1 MMRLHKILLTLVCFT
16 VLSAHAQWKWLNPLE
31 CGFPVIQNQGWT
43 EEIGD
48 RYVRLPQR
56 AEGKVRKPVWD
67 LSRNSAGLAI
77 HFFSNAPEL
86 KVRYQVS
93 GPLNMPHMP
102 TTGVSGVDLYSI
114 DSDGQWRFYFG
125 GYPSGDT
132 LQYHYT
138 NIGKDMYHD
147 RGYEFRLYLPPY
159 NTIKWLEIGVPEN
172 DELTFIPVSPEKPIL
187 LYGTSIAQGACASR
201 PGMTW
206 GTILQRSLGYPL
218 INLGFSGNGRLE
230 KEVLDF
236 ICEIDARLYI
246 LDCLPNLTPKSK
258 DEITQLVSDAVKQ
271 IRATHSSPI
280 LLVEHAGYS
289 YQVSGPLNMPHMPT
303 TGVSGVDLYS
313 IDSDGQWRFYFGGYP
328 SGDTLQYHYTNIGKD
343 MYHDRGYEFR
353 LYLPPYNTIKWLEIG
368 VPENDELTFIPVSPE
383 KPILLYGT
391 SIAQG
396 ACASRPG
403 MTWGTILQ
411 RSLGYPLINL
421 GFSGNGRLEK
431 EVLDFICE
439 IDARLYILDCLPNL
453 TPKSKDEITQL
464 VSDAVK
470 QIRATHSSP
479 ILLVEHAGY
488 SNALAD
494 DTKLQDYTRMNEGAK
509 KAFEELQA
517 QGIKDIYYLTREEL
531 GPHPDAWVDY
541 VHPSDWGMETQANAV
556 ERKVR
561 EILRIPEGNLS
572 TTQPVT
578 QRREP
583 NNYEWQKRHRDIL
596 SLNQSNPPRRVIL
609 GNSITH
615 FWGGEPKGPSVRGME
630 TWEKIMRPAGFHNL
644 GYGFDR
650 IENVLWRVYH
660 GELDGYKAEEVV
672 LMIGTNNI
680 GINNDNEIVEG
691 IRFLLSAIKQRQP
704 EAKIK
709 VIGILP
715 RRNQEERVR
724 NLNLRI
730 RQMAETGWYTFK
742 NPGTK
747 LLQEDGKINESLF
760 SDGLHPNEEGY
771 KQIVDEIAH

>member
-1 MMRLHKILLTLVCFT
+1 M
-16 VLSAHAQWKWLNPLE
+16 
-31 CGFPVIQNQGWT
+31 
-43 EEIGD
+43 
-48 RYVRLPQR
+48 
-56 AEGKVRKPVWD
+56 
-67 LSRNSAGLAI
+67 
-77 HFFSNAPEL
+77 
-86 KVRYQVS
+86 
-93 GPLNMPHMP
+93 
-102 TTGVSGVDLYSI
+102 
-114 DSDGQWRFYFG
+114 
-125 GYPSGDT
+125 
-132 LQYHYT
+132 
-138 NIGKDMYHD
+138 
-147 RGYEFRLYLPPY
+147 
-159 NTIKWLEIGVPEN
+159 
-172 DELTFIPVSPEKPIL
+172 
-187 LYGTSIAQGACASR
+187 
-201 PGMTW
+201 
-206 GTILQRSLGYPL
+206 
-218 INLGFSGNGRLE
+218 
-230 KEVLDF
+230 
-236 ICEIDARLYI
+236 
-246 LDCLPNLTPKSK
+246 
-258 DEITQLVSDAVKQ
+258 
-271 IRATHSSPI
+271 
-280 LLVEHAGYS
+280 
-289 YQVSGPLNMPHMPT
+289 
-303 TGVSGVDLYS
+303 
-313 IDSDGQWRFYFGGYP
+313 
-328 SGDTLQYHYTNIGKD
+328 
-343 MYHDRGYEFR
+343 
-353 LYLPPYNTIKWLEIG
+353 
-368 VPENDELTFIPVSPE
+368 
-383 KPILLYGT
+383 
-391 SIAQG
+391 
-396 ACASRPG
+396 
-403 MTWGTILQ
+403 
-411 RSLGYPLINL
+411 
-421 GFSGNGRLEK
+421 
-431 EVLDFICE
+431 DFICE

-494 DTKLQDYTRMNEGAK
+494 DTKLQDYVRMNEGAK

-531 GPHPDAWVDY
+531 GLHPDAWVDY

>member
-1 MMRLHKILLTLVCFT
+1 MMRLHKIFLTLVCLT
-16 VLSAHAQWKWLNPLE
+16 ALSAHAQWKWLNPLE

-48 RYVRLPQR
+48 SYVRLPQR

-138 NIGKDMYHD
+138 NIGKDLYHD

-271 IRATHSSPI
+271 IRATHSSP
-280 LLVEHAGYS
+280 S
-289 YQVSGPLNMPHMPT
+289 
-303 TGVSGVDLYS
+303 
-313 IDSDGQWRFYFGGYP
+313 
-328 SGDTLQYHYTNIGKD
+328 
-343 MYHDRGYEFR
+343 
-353 LYLPPYNTIKWLEIG
+353 
-368 VPENDELTFIPVSPE
+368 
-383 KPILLYGT
+383 
-391 SIAQG
+391 
-396 ACASRPG
+396 
-403 MTWGTILQ
+403 
-411 RSLGYPLINL
+411 
-421 GFSGNGRLEK
+421 
-431 EVLDFICE
+431 
-439 IDARLYILDCLPNL
+439 
-453 TPKSKDEITQL
+453 
-464 VSDAVK
+464 
-470 QIRATHSSP
+470 
-479 ILLVEHAGY
+479 LLVEHAGY

-494 DTKLQDYTRMNEGAK
+494 DTKLQDYVRMNEGAK

-531 GPHPDAWVDY
+531 GLHPDAWVDY

-561 EILRIPEGNLS
+561 EILRIPKGDLS
-572 TTQPVT
+572 TTMPVT

-615 FWGGEPKGPSVRGME
+615 FWGGAPVDEPHRDILQKSPE
-630 TWEKIMRPAGFHNL
+630 TWNLCTAGMRAVNL
-644 GYGFDR
+644 GFGYDR
-650 IENVLWRVYH
+650 VENALWRLRH
-660 GELDGYKAEEVV
+660 GELDGAKDNAVCVV
-672 LMIGTNNI
+672 LLGTNNLAENTD
-680 GINNDNEIVEG
+680 GEILEG
-691 IRFLLSAIKQRQP
+691 IRAVCREITGKLAKAVIILQGFYPRNSAREGTAERIAGINLLLNRLAAEENFIYTEPGRVMANSDGYVP
-704 EAKIK
+704 EE
-709 VIGILP
+709 L
-715 RRNQEERVR
+715 
-724 NLNLRI
+724 
-730 RQMAETGWYTFK
+730 
-742 NPGTK
+742 
-747 LLQEDGKINESLF
+747 S
-760 SDGLHPNEEGY
+760 SDGLHPSAAGY
-771 KQIVDEIAH
+771 ARIAAVLAPVIRQAAEREK

>member
-1 MMRLHKILLTLVCFT
+1 
-16 VLSAHAQWKWLNPLE
+16 
-31 CGFPVIQNQGWT
+31 
-43 EEIGD
+43 
-48 RYVRLPQR
+48 
-56 AEGKVRKPVWD
+56 
-67 LSRNSAGLAI
+67 
-77 HFFSNAPEL
+77 
-86 KVRYQVS
+86 
-93 GPLNMPHMP
+93 MPHMP

-138 NIGKDMYHD
+138 NIGKD
-147 RGYEFRLYLPPY
+147 L
-159 NTIKWLEIGVPEN
+159 
-172 DELTFIPVSPEKPIL
+172 
-187 LYGTSIAQGACASR
+187 
-201 PGMTW
+201 
-206 GTILQRSLGYPL
+206 
-218 INLGFSGNGRLE
+218 
-230 KEVLDF
+230 
-236 ICEIDARLYI
+236 
-246 LDCLPNLTPKSK
+246 
-258 DEITQLVSDAVKQ
+258 
-271 IRATHSSPI
+271 
-280 LLVEHAGYS
+280 
-289 YQVSGPLNMPHMPT
+289 
-303 TGVSGVDLYS
+303 
-313 IDSDGQWRFYFGGYP
+313 
-328 SGDTLQYHYTNIGKD
+328 
-343 MYHDRGYEFR
+343 YHDRGYEFR

-494 DTKLQDYTRMNEGAK
+494 DTKLQDYVRMNEGAK

-531 GPHPDAWVDY
+531 GLHPDAWVDY

-561 EILRIPEGNLS
+561 EILRIPKGDLS
-572 TTQPVT
+572 TTMPVT

-615 FWGGEPKGPSVRGME
+615 FWGGEPKGPSQRGLE

-672 LMIGTNNI
+672 LMIGTNNL
-680 GINNDNEIVEG
+680 GVSSDNEIVEG
-691 IRFLLSAIKQRQP
+691 LRFLLSAIKQRQP

-715 RRNQEERVR
+715 RRGQENQIENINR
-724 NLNLRI
+724 RI
-730 RQMAETGWYTFK
+730 RQMAQTAGYTFNDPGK
-742 NPGTK
+742 NLLLKEGK
-747 LLQEDGKINESLF
+747 LDESLF

-771 KQIVDEIAH
+771 KRIVDGIVN